1 MNYFDSISQ
10 EKLSQLIAETKNSLF
25 LSLPFLHQE
34 MAEAIKQ
41 LSNKNRPDG
50 KKVDIQILID
60 FDAQTIRQGYG
71 ELEPVQ
77 ELLNKSFNIKSMD
90 NNRISFIISDE
101 IGYYLFM
108 ESRSLIPADK
118 STINAVKLD
127 SVSMVRLKHYFFP
140 STNQEELEDELSNA
154 IIEESQQ
161 LENAEEIM
169 DNEKAPAKE
178 ITREEFENVTD
189 NITTNPPIHPDYERR
204 VKIYAN
210 KFQYVEF
217 RFQGQNFNSQTI
229 KIPPKAL
236 PYRNEE
242 LRDKLITK
250 LKVFE
255 DIENT
260 DTYKSF
266 HEIEQEKREIAVR
279 FLNTIKCRNS
289 RNVIKIKDKQAF
301 VDEVNNLSN
310 KLDTIKKD
318 MYKGMRDELKK
329 AKTELQKTLKS
340 FLIENP
346 TDDME
351 RMGKENYSLMAA
363 DLSESIIGKINF
375 PEPSQMIKNFELQTY
390 FSDITYE
397 DLSDPELLNEFKEKG
412 LINEEDENN
421 LADFSKGIKYS
432 QDQLE

>member
-1 MNYFDSISQ
+1 
-10 EKLSQLIAETKNSLF
+10 
-25 LSLPFLHQE
+25 
-34 MAEAIKQ
+34 
-41 LSNKNRPDG
+41 
-50 KKVDIQILID
+50 
-60 FDAQTIRQGYG
+60 
-71 ELEPVQ
+71 
-77 ELLNKSFNIKSMD
+77 MD
-90 NNRISFIISDE
+90 DNRISFIISDE

-140 STNQEELEDELSNA
+140 STNQEELKDELSNA

-178 ITREEFENVTD
+178 ITREEFKNVTD
-189 NITTNPPIHPDYERR
+189 DIKTNPPIHPDYERR

-432 QDQLE
+432 ESHSEQD